1 MEAPLS
7 REERRKLKKK
17 ERKRKQRQWNAASRN
32 EKDRESDN
40 EKDSES
46 DNKSCEKRQR
56 VDEKEAVDDP
66 TPSPEE
72 FQCCMCKSEDVRY
85 RCDDCNKVYCVN
97 VLLDHGFEM

>member
-7 REERRKLKKK
+7 REEKRKLKKK

-32 EKDRESDN
+32 EKDSESDN
-40 EKDSES
+40 E
-46 DNKSCEKRQR
+46 SCEKRQR

-72 FQCCMCKSEDVRY
+72 SYCCMFKSEDIRY
-85 RCDDCNKVYCVN
+85 RCDDCNKVYCVD
-97 VLLDHGFEM
+97 VLLVHGFET